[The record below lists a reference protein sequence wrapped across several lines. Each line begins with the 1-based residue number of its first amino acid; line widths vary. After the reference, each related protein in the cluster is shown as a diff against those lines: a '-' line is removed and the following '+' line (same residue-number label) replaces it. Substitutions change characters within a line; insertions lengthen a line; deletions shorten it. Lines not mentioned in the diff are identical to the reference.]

1 MRHPLTAGDDG
12 FLYFVLIICAAIVFI
27 QLLIWFHNN
36 YKTRV
41 KVGIVYRCKQQYIAS
56 IHIRNQTVHCGECY
70 LLLKTEITRPIDLY
84 SEYTLLQL
92 DSGLIIK
99 VRFYGWRKIY
109 FRDIFEQ
116 ID

>member
-1 MRHPLTAGDDG
+1 VRHALDAGEDG
-12 FLYFVLIICAAIVFI
+12 FLYFCLGICVIVAFI

-41 KVGIVYRCKQQYIAS
+41 KVGIVYRCKQQYVAS

-70 LLLKTEITRPIDLY
+70 FLLKKEITKPIDLY